1 MFQTSAGNPVIAY
14 GCCTGPMSGVQ
25 TGLASRQKTATP

>member
-1 MFQTSAGNPVIAY
+1 MFQASADNSVIAY

-25 TGLASRQKTATP
+25 TGLAGLLKTATP